1 MAITG
6 QAKLLSSTTKIKK
19 IDTRQAMYM
28 SRNIETRSVKHCCHE
43 RAITVTH
50 SKFESVAL
58 VIQHA
63 MCMRH
68 IILSSAASPDL
79 KNLSTFYHKRYD
91 FRKIYTTQN
100 ACFNFSLKVLPE
112 TFLILRITH
121 QDVIINILGSSS
133 KVSVTLVIF

>member
-1 MAITG
+1 MV
-6 QAKLLSSTTKIKK
+6 KFDNKNKKK

-28 SRNIETRSVKHCCHE
+28 SRNIVARSVKHCWHE
-43 RAITVTH
+43 RAITITY

-58 VIQHA
+58 AIQHV

-79 KNLSTFYHKRYD
+79 KNLSTIYHKRYD
-91 FRKIYTTQN
+91 FRKSYSTQN
-100 ACFNFSLKVLPE
+100 ACFNFSLKVLPG

-121 QDVIINILGSSS
+121 QDVIINILESSS
-133 KVSVTLVIF
+133 KVSVILVMF